1 MARMECAEKIRLVE
15 EHHVAALA
23 YSMAAMALNRMRAI
37 STAPASWQLRAAV
50 DEARSKSFEARG
62 SLERHRFARGC

>member
-1 MARMECAEKIRLVE
+1 MECAEKVRLVG

-23 YSMAAMALNRMRAI
+23 YSRAAMALNRMRAI
-37 STAPASWQLRAAV
+37 STAPEGCQLRAAV

-62 SLERHRFARGC
+62 YLERHQAAHGC